1 MHMRKWRIGCGVLFG
16 VAVVLCIGAALWL
29 MTPPRVEIPPRQYP
43 PNNAYPEYRALGEE
57 IQQRIA
63 RDTRLGRIQE
73 AIESN
78 QPISAADRAYYLR
91 QMAPSLR
98 RYEQLTRRPSV
109 VTSERDFRA
118 VYPELAFTRQ
128 LARIDSYF
136 MREELRQRR
145 YRDAIQRAERMTRLA
160 DQVRNGGALIHY
172 LVGVAV
178 HAIAL
183 NPIREELPRIQDRAA
198 LEALLQLART
208 YEQKRVPLWK
218 CMEEEYYF
226 GLNTYQQLA
235 TGRIRPE
242 ELDQSPQSESGRIT
256 QRLRGI
262 LDRFSAR
269 TAIPEYRRVMTQ
281 IIIEDLKQPFG
292 KRPKRTEADIEKE
305 VRHPLNKVLLP
316 VFANSFEREASEVA
330 VMRLVGCAAAIR
342 LHKLRTGK
350 YPASLEALQL
360 GEMIIDPFSGKPFVY
375 KTDPRFGFLLYSVS
389 CNGVDDGGATTYQGF
404 PDVRGDLSPVKVPIP
419 DRLKGTPPQLLP
431 LVAPIWLR

>member
-1 MHMRKWRIGCGVLFG
+1 VKRFSS
-16 VAVVLCIGAALWL
+16 A
-29 MTPPRVEIPPRQYP
+29 
-43 PNNAYPEYRALGEE
+43 
-57 IQQRIA
+57 IA
-63 RDTRLGRIQE
+63 RDARLQRIQE
-73 AIESN
+73 AIEWN
-78 QPISAADRAYYLR
+78 RPISAADRAYYLR

-98 RYEQLTRRPSV
+98 RYEQLTRRPSM

-145 YRDAIQRAERMTRLA
+145 YRDAIQRAERLTRLA

-235 TGRIRPE
+235 SRDASAPKNSTSRHRSRNRKQS
-242 ELDQSPQSESGRIT
+242 LD
-256 QRLRGI
+256 
-262 LDRFSAR
+262 
-269 TAIPEYRRVMTQ
+269 
-281 IIIEDLKQPFG
+281 
-292 KRPKRTEADIEKE
+292 
-305 VRHPLNKVLLP
+305 
-316 VFANSFEREASEVA
+316 
-330 VMRLVGCAAAIR
+330 GCAESWIV
-342 LHKLRTGK
+342 
-350 YPASLEALQL
+350 SLPE
-360 GEMIIDPFSGKPFVY
+360 P
-375 KTDPRFGFLLYSVS
+375 
-389 CNGVDDGGATTYQGF
+389 
-404 PDVRGDLSPVKVPIP
+404 LSPSIAV
-419 DRLKGTPPQLLP
+419 
-431 LVAPIWLR
+431 

>member
-1 MHMRKWRIGCGVLFG
+1 MHMRKWRIGCGLLFG
-16 VAVVLCIGAALWL
+16 VALLLCVGAGVW
-29 MTPPRVEIPPRQYP
+29 MMIPPRVEIPPRQYP

-57 IQQRIA
+57 IQQRVA
-63 RDTRLGRIQE
+63 RDARLQRIQE
-73 AIESN
+73 AIERN
-78 QPISAADRAYYLR
+78 RPISAADRAYYLR

-183 NPIREELPRIQDRAA
+183 NPLREELPRIQDRAA

-226 GLNTYQQLA
+226 GLNTYQQLI

-242 ELDQSPQSESGRIT
+242 ELAGSPPQSESEAIT
-256 QRLRGI
+256 RRLRGI

-281 IIIEDLKQPFG
+281 IIEDLKQPFG
-292 KRPKRTEADIEKE
+292 RRPKRTEADIEKE

-316 VFANSFEREASEVA
+316 VFANSFEREAGEVA

-419 DRLKGTPPQLLP
+419 DRFKGTPPQMLP

>member
-1 MHMRKWRIGCGVLFG
+1 MHMRKWRIGCGLLFG
-16 VAVVLCIGAALWL
+16 VALLLCVGAGVW
-29 MTPPRVEIPPRQYP
+29 MMIPPRVEIPPRQYP

-57 IQQRIA
+57 IQQRVA
-63 RDTRLGRIQE
+63 RDARLQRIQE
-73 AIESN
+73 AIERN
-78 QPISAADRAYYLR
+78 RPISAADRAYYLR

-183 NPIREELPRIQDRAA
+183 NPLREELPRIQDRAA

-226 GLNTYQQLA
+226 GLNTYQQLI

-242 ELDQSPQSESGRIT
+242 ELAGSPPQSESEAIT
-256 QRLRGI
+256 RRLRGI

-281 IIIEDLKQPFG
+281 IIEDLKQPFG
-292 KRPKRTEADIEKE
+292 RRPKRTEADIEKE

-316 VFANSFEREASEVA
+316 VFANSFEREAGEVA

-419 DRLKGTPPQLLP
+419 ERLKGTPPQQLP